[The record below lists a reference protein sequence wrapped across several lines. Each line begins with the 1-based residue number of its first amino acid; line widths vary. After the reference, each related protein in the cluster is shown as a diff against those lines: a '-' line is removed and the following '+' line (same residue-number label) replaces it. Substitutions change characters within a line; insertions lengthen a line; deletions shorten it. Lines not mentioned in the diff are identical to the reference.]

1 MGTTDAINRTGASAL
16 IPEDAAAEIIKNVTV
31 NSAVMQLGRRLPNM
45 SRKQRRLPVLGSL
58 PTAYFVNGDTG
69 LKQTTTVTWENVY
82 LNAEE
87 LAVIVP
93 IPEAVLDDTDYDIWG
108 EIRPLIEEA
117 IGVAFDAAVLHG
129 TNAPDA
135 WPDDLATQIVAASHT
150 VDEDNAAFPDLYD
163 AILGRGT
170 GDETGVFGLVEED
183 GFMVNGAIATPTM
196 KSKLRALRDSNGQPI
211 FMQNMQ
217 EKTGYALDGEPLFFS
232 ENGAVAST
240 HRLFAGDWNQLV
252 WAMRTDITYKLATEA
267 TITNQSGGIEYNL
280 FQQDMV
286 AMRVMC
292 RLAWALPNPLNRV
305 NQTDATRLPFAA
317 LLS

>member
-1 MGTTDAINRTGASAL
+1 MAIIDRTGASAL
-16 IPEDAAAEIIKNVTV
+16 IPEDVSGEILKNVTV
-31 NSAVMQLGRRLPNM
+31 GSMVMQLARRAPNM
-45 SRKQRRLPVLGSL
+45 SRKQRRIPVISTL

-69 LKQTTTVTWENVY
+69 LKQSTSVSWENVY

-93 IPEAVLDDTDYDIWG
+93 IPEAVLDDNDYDIWG
-108 EIRPLIEEA
+108 EVRPLIEEA

-135 WPDDLATQIVAASHT
+135 WPDDLATQITAASHT
-150 VDEDNAAFPDLYD
+150 VDEDDATFPDLYD
-163 AILGRGT
+163 AILGRAT
-170 GDETGVFGLVEED
+170 DDDPGVFGLVEED
-183 GFMVNGAIATPTM
+183 GFMVNGAIAQPAM

-217 EKTGYALDGEPLFFS
+217 QKTGYALDGEPLYFA
-232 ENGAVAST
+232 ENGALAST
-240 HRLFAGDWNQLV
+240 HRLFAGDWNQLI
-252 WAMRTDITYKLATEA
+252 WAVRQDLTYKIATEA
-267 TITNQSGGIEYNL
+267 TIQTPGGDIEYNL

-286 AMRVMC
+286 AMRVVT
-292 RLAWALPNPLNRV
+292 RVAWALPNPLNRV

-317 LLS
+317 LLA